1 MNLVGTEPTGLLR
14 PNHNIKI
21 ASRVGIEPTGLLCP
35 KTQLKQHERIVQGE
49 KSGQLTPQEAR
60 KLKIEQRKIQEE
72 KRVAKA
78 DGKITPRERRI
89 IKANQRKASR
99 DIYVEKHDVEHK

>member
-1 MNLVGTEPTGLLR
+1 MKNIFKSLVVFTV
-14 PNHNIKI
+14 I
-21 ASRVGIEPTGLLCP
+21 ATAFSTQAQPIR